1 MTTPPRLTL
10 EQYLAFVGGKPLEQL
25 GPFLPVSPPVVV
37 TQEEKDTL
45 LATITARKQWISLV
59 WFPFPFTLNPAPHSP
74 FIHPSFP
81 LTLSFQ
87 ADQVPPL

>member
-1 MTTPPRLTL
+1 VTTPPRLTL

-45 LATITARKQWISLV
+45 LATITARKAVDFTGMVPI
-59 WFPFPFTLNPAPHSP
+59 PFYTEPGPSFTLHSP
-74 FIHPSFP
+74 
-81 LTLSFQ
+81 
-87 ADQVPPL
+87 